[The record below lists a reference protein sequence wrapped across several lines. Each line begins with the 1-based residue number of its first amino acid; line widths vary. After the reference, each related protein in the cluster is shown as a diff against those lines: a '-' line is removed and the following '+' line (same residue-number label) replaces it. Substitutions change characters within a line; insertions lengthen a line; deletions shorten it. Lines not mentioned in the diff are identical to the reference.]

1 MLFKRKPKTMPD
13 PNQALVSARGIMK
26 SFGRG
31 DTRIDVLKNIDFDA
45 RAGEIT
51 FVVGPSGCG
60 KTTLV
65 SVLAGMLKCE
75 KGEVSLI
82 GERLDRMRGGRL
94 TRFRGRNIG
103 FIFQQFNLIPALDA
117 AENASVPLVIG
128 GMSARAARK
137 KGVAMLEKLGLE
149 KHVGKMPTQLS
160 GGQQQRVAIARALI
174 HQPRLIVC
182 DEPTASLDAKSG
194 QTVMQLLRELATG
207 ADRAVIVVTHDDRI
221 YPFADR
227 IIEMSDGT
235 IVGETRPAPKD
246 NSNPAAP
253 SGQVKQQEAAE

>member
-13 PNQALVSARGIMK
+13 PDQALVSARRIVK

-31 DTRIDVLKNIDFDA
+31 ETRIDVLKNIDFEA
-45 RAGEIT
+45 KAGEIT

-75 KGEVSLI
+75 RGEVSLI
-82 GERLDRMRGGRL
+82 GERLDRMRGARL

-117 AENASVPLVIG
+117 AENAAVPLIIA
-128 GMSARAARK
+128 GMPARAARK
-137 KGVAMLEKLGLE
+137 KAVALLGKLGLE
-149 KHVGKMPTQLS
+149 KQVSKMPSQLS

-174 HQPRLIVC
+174 HEPKLIVC

-194 QTVMQLLRELATG
+194 QTVMQLLRDLAG
-207 ADRAVIVVTHDDRI
+207 SKDRAVIVVTHDDRI
-221 YPFADR
+221 YPYADR

-235 IVGETRPAPKD
+235 IAGEIRQQATGANTLD
-246 NSNPAAP
+246 TSTAHAAM
-253 SGQVKQQEAAE
+253 KEAAE